1 MPDDPSPAD
10 GIADLSDAAGA
21 LPEIPLIEALGP
33 APGLELMAG
42 DGTRFDELIAAAR
55 AHYGRGVI
63 TTADRLSRR
72 WVARNT
78 SPYGGEIAEIARQMA
93 APGGWFLNASFEWA
107 CTCGLVRDPETGA
120 FALLRVLDWPLPG
133 LGRSLVAALQRG
145 PAGEFLNLTW
155 PGYAGAVTAIAA
167 GRFAA
172 AVNQAPMPRR
182 GLGRYGDWAA
192 ERVRV
197 WRSREL
203 PPMHL
208 LRQVFERCQSFA
220 DARIALAHTPVAL
233 PAIFVL
239 AGARPGEGCII
250 ERTPHAARLH
260 EGPGCVA
267 NHWLSPDL
275 KGRDR
280 GTRSGGR
287 LAAMRLLT
295 GGPPP
300 WHLDWLAEPLL
311 NRATRLAAVLDA
323 AGGRALARG
332 FEAGSPATKPL
343 LLAA

>member
-1 MPDDPSPAD
+1 MPDHSPSAGPVAGAPA
-10 GIADLSDAAGA
+10 AQAA

-33 APGLELMAG
+33 APALELMAG
-42 DGTRFDELIAAAR
+42 DGARLEHLIEAAR

-63 TTADRLSRR
+63 ATADRLSRR

-78 SPYGGEIAEIARQMA
+78 SPYGGEIAEIARLMA
-93 APGGWFLNASFEWA
+93 APGGWFLNASFEWG
-107 CTCGLVRDPETGA
+107 CTCGLARDPGTGA
-120 FALLRVLDWPLPG
+120 FVLLRVLDWPLPG

-155 PGYAGAVTAIAA
+155 PGYAGAVTAVAA

-172 AVNQAPMPRR
+172 AVNQAPMPTR
-182 GLGRYGDWAA
+182 GLGRYGDWTA

-208 LRQVFERCQSFA
+208 LRQVFERCRSYA

-250 ERTPHAARLH
+250 ERMPHEARLH
-260 EGPGCVA
+260 EGSRCVA

-275 KGRDR
+275 TGRDR
-280 GTRSGGR
+280 GTRSRDR
-287 LAAMRLLT
+287 LVAMRALT
-295 GGPPP
+295 GGDAP

-323 AGGRALARG
+323 AGGRALVRG
-332 FEAGSPATKPL
+332 FEAGAPATERL